1 MGRLSDP
8 RAVLLVNSQSGRAA
22 VQVPARSLMTDD
34 GEVERRV
41 RLIRP
46 MEHPTVALTTMPQ
59 THWQQTD
66 RATFSRVWAAE
77 VAEVPEFTDSEIHI
91 VSGLL
96 LPIWKRLPNESTRV
110 YRLQTDTGER
120 IIGRK
125 VSPAWVVGALS
136 TGMTTLTPEQAFMAL
151 LDGKTVLDL
160 TDGLQLRRVRVMGAN
175 RIELKMPAHCLL
187 RLPELNCGDKGLV
200 GQMTIANLGEDM
212 SAAII
217 RVTSLNGETRSYTIS
232 AANPVVTVLGTDAPT
247 LDTWLELGKTYI
259 NLGIDHILLGAD
271 HLLFVLGLI
280 WIVQGGWR
288 LLKTI
293 TAFTIGHSASLAA
306 AAFGWIGVPEGP
318 LNACIALSIVFVGV
332 EIVKQQRGEIGLT
345 ARYPWAV
352 AFSFG
357 LVHG

>member
-1 MGRLSDP
+1 VTGWRVLQV
-8 RAVLLVNSQSGRAA
+8 VLLALAA
-22 VQVPARSLMTDD
+22 LLHSRSATAHQATLGVLEFREM
-34 GEVERRV
+34 
-41 RLIRP
+41 RP
-46 MEHPTVALTTMPQ
+46 GV
-59 THWQQTD
+59 
-66 RATFSRVWAAE
+66 F
-77 VAEVPEFTDSEIHI
+77 
-91 VSGLL
+91 
-96 LPIWKRLPNESTRV
+96 
-110 YRLQTDTGER
+110 
-120 IIGRK
+120 IGR
-125 VSPAWVVGALS
+125 W
-136 TGMTTLTPEQAFMAL
+136 TTLPK
-151 LDGKTVLDL
+151 DS
-160 TDGLQLRRVRVMGAN
+160 AN

-306 AAFGWIGVPEGP
+306 TAFGWIGVPEGP

-357 LVHG
+357 LVHGIGFASALAGLGLERRILPAALLFFNVGVEIGQILFRLGAVLPSWGAELPAYAIGSVSMFWFLGRLVRVLALA